1 MKYAVWPN
9 GSFCELDEVHEMTH
23 LSDDYTV
30 AEIDAETA
38 EEIELA
44 VEHIVNA

>member
-1 MKYAVWPN
+1 MKYAIWPN

-30 AEIDAETA
+30 ADIEAETD
-38 EEIELA
+38 EEIELT
-44 VEHIVNA
+44 VQRLVNA